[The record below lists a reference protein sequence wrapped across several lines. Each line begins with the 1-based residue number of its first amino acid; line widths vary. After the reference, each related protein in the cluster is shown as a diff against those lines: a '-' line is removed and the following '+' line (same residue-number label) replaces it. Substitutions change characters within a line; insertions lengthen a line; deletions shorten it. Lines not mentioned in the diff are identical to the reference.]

1 MQSETL
7 SVAEVLAGVER
18 AVAAQFPGTLW
29 VKGEVS
35 GFRRTNRGAAFF
47 RLVDTASPDHSIDV
61 AARGRIMSDIDHALT
76 TAGIGTLRSGIEVR
90 LLATV
95 GTRRGTSLVQLSMLE
110 VDPTFTSGK
119 LAMDREAILRK
130 LVADGSA
137 AANGRL
143 EIPLV
148 PLAIGLITSRGSA
161 AHADFLDHLS
171 RPGYRFKVS
180 TVETMMQGAG
190 SPEQVVRGLDR
201 FRNEAID
208 VVVVARG
215 GGSKLDLAT
224 FDSEIVARRISNM
237 PVPVITGI
245 GHETDRSIADEV
257 AAISLKTPTAVAEWL
272 VARVAEFDG
281 RIEKA
286 RLAIRDQ
293 ARDSLHRMQN
303 LLDRSAAQ
311 IAGSKNLMVRQE
323 EALRAIALGVMDGA
337 KDTITHQSELLDSF
351 SQLVA
356 SVGLDRTLRRGF
368 ALVTR
373 GDGSAIRTAGSLVAG
388 DKVAVRFSDGEV
400 AMTVDDDE

>member
-1 MQSETL
+1 METL
-7 SVAEVLAGVER
+7 SVSDVLAGVE
-18 AVAAQFPGTLW
+18 AVVADRYPATIW
-29 VKGEVS
+29 VRGEVS

-47 RLVDTASPDHSIDV
+47 RLVDITQPDHSIDV
-61 AARGRIMSDIDHALT
+61 AARGRIMSDIDRALT
-76 TAGIGTLRSGIEVR
+76 DAGIGSLRSGIEIR

-95 GTRRGTSLVQLSMLE
+95 GMRRGTSLVQLSMLQ
-110 VDPTFTSGK
+110 VDPAFTSGQM
-119 LAMDREAILRK
+119 AMDRETVLRK

-137 AANGRL
+137 AANGGL

-148 PLAIGLITSRGSA
+148 PLSVGLVTSLGSA
-161 AHADFLDHLS
+161 AHADFLDHLA
-171 RPGYRFKVS
+171 RPGYRFRVS
-180 TVETMMQGAG
+180 TVETMMQGPG
-190 SPEQVVRGLDR
+190 SAELVVRSLDR
-201 FRNEAID
+201 LEREAVDI
-208 VVVVARG
+208 VVVARG

-224 FDSEIVARRISNM
+224 FDSESIARRIAKM
-237 PVPVITGI
+237 TIPVVTGI

-257 AAISLKTPTAVAEWL
+257 AAVSLKTPTAVAEWL
-272 VARVAEFDG
+272 VARVADFDG
-281 RIEKA
+281 RIDTA

-293 ARDSLHRMQN
+293 ARESLQKMES

-323 EALRAIALGVMDGA
+323 EVLRSISLGIKDGANNAIAR
-337 KDTITHQSELLDSF
+337 QSVLLDSY

-373 GDGSAIRTAGSLVAG
+373 ADGSAVRTADSITAG
-388 DKVAVRFSDGEV
+388 DKVSVRFSDGEV